1 MSTDT
6 RPVLEEDEATAQDIF
21 WGYLPQARDLS
32 VAELLTLSTD
42 DLLAECARVRADLVA
57 VVELCREARGA
68 R

>member
-6 RPVLEEDEATAQDIF
+6 RPVLEEDEAQDIF
-21 WGYLPQARDLS
+21 WGFRPQARDLS

-42 DLLAECARVRADLVA
+42 ELLDECARVRADLVA

-68 R
+68 M